1 MLRDGFLKVLTLL
14 LAVLMV
20 GAILILGFH
29 LLNIAFNNT
38 PEIIKIEP
46 NNVEEVFTEKDFQ
59 KEFIKTLIITNL
71 AKDMDV
77 NFKIKSFHEG
87 ILGEE
92 DYINHIDDEINLI
105 NIKDNKN
112 KNYDSIIRELNKS
125 IIRLR
130 SNIIKNNNNISIINI
145 NMSKQMYD
153 KKINDLNILISGL
166 NFDIGKL
173 NKLIMELNNSN
184 ESLNINRNHIEE
196 SIKILEGRNQ
206 KTSTATAELLNALPE
221 NFPSGNFIF
230 TKIEGNGRLEKGKNI
245 VLLKFF
251 VPYKIIKG
259 EYKAEFRINKGE
271 KLLGSV
277 PITLKISDIKTTPLI
292 DNKTNTTKK

>member
-1 MLRDGFLKVLTLL
+1 MFRDGFLKILTLL
-14 LAVLMV
+14 LAAFIAV
-20 GAILILGFH
+20 AIIGSGVH

-46 NNVEEVFTEKDFQ
+46 RNIEEVFTEKDFQ

-87 ILGEE
+87 IIGEE
-92 DYINHIDDEINLI
+92 DYINYIDDEINLI
-105 NIKDNKN
+105 NIIDNRN

-130 SNIIKNNNNISIINI
+130 SNITKNNNNISIINV

-166 NFDIGKL
+166 NFEIGKL
-173 NKLIMELNNSN
+173 NRLIMESNKSN
-184 ESLNINRNHIEE
+184 ESLDINRYYIEE
-196 SIKILEGRNQ
+196 SIRILEERNQ
-206 KTSTATAELLNALPE
+206 KTSTATAELLNSLPE

-230 TKIEGNGRLEKGKNI
+230 TKIEENGRLEKGKNI

-251 VPYKIIKG
+251 IPYKIIKG

-271 KLLGSV
+271 KLLDAV
-277 PITLKISDIKTTPLI
+277 PITLKIGDIKTTYVI